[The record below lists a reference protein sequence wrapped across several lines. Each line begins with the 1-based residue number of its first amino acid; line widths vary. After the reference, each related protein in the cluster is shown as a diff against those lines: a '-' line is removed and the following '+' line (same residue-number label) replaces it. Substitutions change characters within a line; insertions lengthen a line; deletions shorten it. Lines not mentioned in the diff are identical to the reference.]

1 MTDTATPPPEAA
13 SAEATPPAGPASTG
27 GTVPV
32 LAVEHVSRWYG
43 NVVAVND
50 ISFGLGPGV
59 TGLLG
64 PNGAGKTT
72 LLHLLA
78 GLLQPS
84 AGTVTVGGEVA
95 WRNPPVYR
103 KLGLVP
109 EREAV
114 HPYLTGREFV
124 QLNARLQD
132 VANLDAAVQRA
143 IATVDL
149 ADAAD
154 RQIGTYS
161 KGMRQRIKLAGAL
174 VHDPPILLLD
184 EPFNGMDPRQRLH
197 MIELLRS
204 MAAAGRTILFSS
216 HILEEVER
224 LADSVLVIYAG
235 RLAASGDFRSIRRL
249 MTDRPHTFTV
259 RSSNDRRLAAA
270 LLADPSVFG
279 AELYDGVLSVR
290 TSDFGTF
297 TRSVPR
303 VARDEGI
310 SLFELLPSDD
320 SLESVFSYLVRR

>member
-1 MTDTATPPPEAA
+1 MQLD
-13 SAEATPPAGPASTG
+13 
-27 GTVPV
+27 
-32 LAVEHVSRWYG
+32 HVSRWYG

-50 ISFGLGPGV
+50 VSFALGAGV

-64 PNGAGKTT
+64 PNGAGKST

-78 GLLQPS
+78 GLLAPS
-84 AGTVTVGGEVA
+84 AGTVRIGGRAAFGDPTVYSMV
-95 WRNPPVYR
+95 
-103 KLGLVP
+103 GLVP

-114 HPYLTGREFV
+114 PNYLTGREFV
-124 QLNARLQD
+124 RFNAELQSVVD
-132 VANLDAAVQRA
+132 VPGATDRA
-143 IATVDL
+143 IATVELD
-149 ADAAD
+149 DSAD
-154 RQIGTYS
+154 RSIRTYS
-161 KGMRQRIKLAGAL
+161 KGMRQRIKLAAAL
-174 VHDPPILLLD
+174 VHEPRILLLD

-224 LADSVLVIYAG
+224 LADSILVIYAG

-259 RSSNDRRLAAA
+259 RSSNDRRLASA
-270 LLADPSVFG
+270 LLGDPSVFG

-290 TSDFGTF
+290 TSDFGAF

-310 SLFELLPSDD
+310 TLFELLPTDD